1 MSSNTGGQKGSL
13 HGAASR
19 GVSKKNTDPI
29 LEKHLRDTG
38 AQDTVRIN
46 VKMPREMRTAVN
58 AKAEERG
65 ETVSDVV
72 RAYLEH
78 YLEQ

>member
-1 MSSNTGGQKGSL
+1 MSDDSGGLG
-13 HGAASR
+13 GAANR
-19 GVSKKNTDPI
+19 GASKKKTDPI

-38 AQDTVRIN
+38 AEDTVRIN
-46 VKMPREMRTAVN
+46 VKLPRRMRQQVKEKT
-58 AKAEERG
+58 KERG
-65 ETVSDVV
+65 ETISDVV

>member
-1 MSSNTGGQKGSL
+1 MSDDAGGLG
-13 HGAASR
+13 GAASR
-19 GVSKKNTDPI
+19 GAEKKSTDPI

-38 AQDTVRIN
+38 AEDTVRIN
-46 VKMPREMRTAVN
+46 VKLPRRMRRAVKE
-58 AKAEERG
+58 KAQERG